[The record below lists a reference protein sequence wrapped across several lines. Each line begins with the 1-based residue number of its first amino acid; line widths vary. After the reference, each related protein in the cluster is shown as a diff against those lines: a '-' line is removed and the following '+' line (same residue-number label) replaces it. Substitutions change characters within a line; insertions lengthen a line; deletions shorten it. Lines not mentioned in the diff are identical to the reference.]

1 MTIRMRT
8 IVAVVLIVASTLLA
22 AFVVGRGLVLQGYE
36 QIEHQAMLRDL
47 DRAEAALA
55 NSIADAE
62 AIASDYG
69 AWDDTRQYLADRD
82 PGYLISNFPLR
93 TFQDLEISTLIIA
106 DTDGAIAYSQ
116 AVNDAR
122 VSLQPVPDD
131 LVQALRAAGLFAV
144 REVDQGRHGL
154 LQTSTELLIVAA
166 HPVLGSDGEGPAA
179 GTLLVVRCLD
189 VFELR
194 RLSDLTQLNLSLAPD
209 QTPASG
215 VPLAPADLSAVF
227 RLAPLELP
235 VAEGEGERR
244 VVAVSDQTLIGEARL
259 TDINGA
265 PVGWLRVTDARVI
278 YQQGQRTALAFIV
291 TILVIGVLAAV
302 VGLEFIQ
309 RLTLSR
315 VDALARDVAAIAGSG
330 DTTRR
335 VSVRGQDELSQVE
348 LGVNRMLEALERSQR
363 AYTQARDE
371 ALEAGRLRT
380 QLFANVSHDLRTP
393 INAIVGFTEMIR
405 EGVFGPV
412 SPEQHRALTR
422 IRENAQDLLLQVND
436 LLDASTLE
444 VGRLPVRPTYF
455 TAQELLAPVA
465 DAGEQLAHQKDLA
478 FRVEMAPDLP
488 ARLWGDPERIRQALL
503 NLIHNAVK
511 YTEQGGVTVR
521 VGRDGSTLWRIDVSD
536 TGPGIPPDEAE
547 RVFEPFHQVR
557 DGLMR
562 TRSGVGLGL
571 YIVRQ
576 LMHQMAGSV
585 GVVSEVGHGSTFTLR
600 LPLEA

>member
-1 MTIRMRT
+1 MRT
-8 IVAVVLIVASTLLA
+8 IVSIVLILTVALLA
-22 AFVVGRGLVLQGYE
+22 AFVVGRSLVRQGYE
-36 QIEHQAMLRDL
+36 QIEHQLMMRDL
-47 DRAEAALA
+47 DRAEAAFA
-55 NSIADAE
+55 NGVADVE
-62 AIASDYG
+62 EVASDYG
-69 AWDDTRQYLADRD
+69 AWDDTRQYLSDRD

-106 DTDGAIAYSQ
+106 DTNGEIAYSQ

-122 VSLQPVPDD
+122 TSLQPVPDD
-131 LVQALRAAGLFAV
+131 LVPVLRAADLFAV
-144 REVDQGRHGL
+144 REVDQARAGL
-154 LQTSTELLIVAA
+154 LQTPTELLIVAA
-166 HPVLGSDGEGPAA
+166 HPILGSNGERPAA
-179 GTLLVVRCLD
+179 GTLVVVRCLD
-189 VFELR
+189 AFELR

-209 QTPASG
+209 QAPASG
-215 VPLAPADLSAVF
+215 VPLAPADFSAAF
-227 RLAPLELP
+227 RLGPLEQP
-235 VAEGEGERR
+235 AVAGEGERR
-244 VVAVSDQTLIGEARL
+244 VVVISDHTVIGEARL
-259 TDINGA
+259 IDINGT
-265 PVGWLRVTDARVI
+265 PVGWLRVTDTRVI
-278 YQQGQRTALAFIV
+278 YQQGQRMALAFVV
-291 TILVIGVLAAV
+291 TILVIGVLAAL
-302 VGLEFIQ
+302 VGLQFMQ
-309 RLTLSR
+309 HLTLSR
-315 VDALARDVAAIAGSG
+315 VDALARDVAAIASSG
-330 DTTRR
+330 DATRR

-348 LGVNRMLEALERSQR
+348 LGVNRMLEALERSQQ

-405 EGVFGPV
+405 EGVYGAV
-412 SPEQHRALTR
+412 SPEQFRVLTR
-422 IRENAQDLLLQVND
+422 IRENAQDLLLQVSD

-444 VGRLPVRPTYF
+444 VGHLPLRPTYF
-455 TAQELLAPVA
+455 TAEELLAPVA

-478 FRVEMAPDLP
+478 FRVEVAPGVP

-511 YTEQGGVTVR
+511 YTERGGVMVR
-521 VGRDGSTLWRIDVSD
+521 VGCDGPAQWRIDVAD

-547 RVFEPFHQVR
+547 RVFEPFHQMR
-557 DGLMR
+557 DGFTR

-585 GVVSEVGHGSTFTLR
+585 GVVSEVGYGSTFTLR